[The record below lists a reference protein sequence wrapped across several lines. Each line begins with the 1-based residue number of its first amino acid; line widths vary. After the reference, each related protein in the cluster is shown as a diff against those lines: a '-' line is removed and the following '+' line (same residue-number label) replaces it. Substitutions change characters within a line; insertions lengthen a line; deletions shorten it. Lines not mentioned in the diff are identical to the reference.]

1 MLLPLTASLAAA
13 DAGPTLRHGRWSVHY
28 EVVDVSTDLVPRP
41 EMFVGHRWGG
51 TTCLAK
57 NAASASAVLDTDS
70 YRCAAI
76 SFLAGGGRVL
86 ATRICNGGH
95 MIPGRGTETFV
106 GSVQDDRITGISDVT
121 LVSDPDAA
129 ITHIRSVVIAQRTGD
144 CR

>member
-1 MLLPLTASLAAA
+1 
-13 DAGPTLRHGRWSVHY
+13 
-28 EVVDVSTDLVPRP
+28 
-41 EMFVGHRWGG
+41 
-51 TTCLAK
+51 
-57 NAASASAVLDTDS
+57 
-70 YRCAAI
+70 
-76 SFLAGGGRVL
+76 
-86 ATRICNGGH
+86 